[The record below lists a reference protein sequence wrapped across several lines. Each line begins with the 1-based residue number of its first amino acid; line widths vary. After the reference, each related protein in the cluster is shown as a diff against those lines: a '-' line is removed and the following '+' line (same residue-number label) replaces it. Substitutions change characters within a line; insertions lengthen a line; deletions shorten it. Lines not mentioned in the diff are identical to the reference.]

1 MLRSKVG
8 QLDSLR
14 KELTYRRLASRLGSK
29 PRDPPK
35 AATPVQLPLYPQGT
49 SANVPYTAD
58 EIYRTLCTVST
69 SGPTRK
75 HIDVLGVQAV
85 ADLPLEQLIPTGY
98 LPPVSWLA
106 DPATSGGSNVFPA
119 PIPPPEE
126 KLRNGARRPGHEEFF
141 LRAKEV
147 TMDNEDALRILQRKP
162 PLEGRPAIKLSHFRK
177 MFEGLSDMA
186 EYWDTSLDNY
196 VNTSSESEAVA
207 SNMDKAA
214 DGGKGSETSQ
224 KTPGVSYTG
233 RRIGNGEQMEPSYR
247 VNTITAFVETI
258 VWCFRCAV
266 EPNRKDWLSFHNML
280 IRVPPS
286 DNVYCTPED
295 RQQARRGVREGPMM
309 GIQCRSSTMF
319 RKINEMAGEGKC
331 ELRDL
336 LFEVALGLFLA
347 QKRDREGKQEIRHW
361 EGKWWC
367 TKPRWGGGPGGPV
380 FEGDGEVTEEG
391 KQERAGVKA
400 KDEVKGEANDKG
412 EKGMTVEGKV
422 SSSKDK
428 PKPSDPARK
437 KQKLSSARAIW
448 NAGLP
453 PQSAWENNVAYQHVG
468 KVESSDHD
476 DVSSPISSLPH
487 SHDEKGT
494 NPLNQIYL
502 ISSVIHHISIVHLRV
517 PTRYVA
523 YIGQTT
529 PPPADF
535 VPSQH
540 PWYVLKVRRSRWY
553 DLFDKED
560 RVEAMRGVWGVVGW
574 LMRSEKKEKRDG
586 GVEKEAHAGGKYRF

>member
-1 MLRSKVG
+1 MKITQTTDTTMLRSKVG
-8 QLDSLR
+8 QFDGL
-14 KELTYRRLASRLGSK
+14 KGELTYRHLASGLDSK

-49 SANVPYTAD
+49 SANVTYTAG
-58 EIYRTLCTVST
+58 EIYRTLCTFST
-69 SGPTRK
+69 SGPTQN
-75 HIDVLGVQAV
+75 HVDVLGVQVV
-85 ADLPLEQLIPTGY
+85 ADIPLEQLIPTGY

-106 DPATSGGSNVFPA
+106 DPATSGGSNEFPA
-119 PIPPPEE
+119 PIPPPDE
-126 KLRNGARRPGHEEFF
+126 KLRNGARKPGHEEFF

-147 TMDNEDALRILQRKP
+147 IMDNEDALRILQRKP
-162 PLEGRPAIKLSHFRK
+162 PLEGRPHMKLSHFRK

-196 VNTSSESEAVA
+196 VTTSTESEAVA
-207 SNMDKAA
+207 SNIDKTRQDAKAA
-214 DGGKGSETSQ
+214 DGGKSSETSP
-224 KTPGVSYTG
+224 KTPRVSYTG

-266 EPNRKDWLSFHNML
+266 EPNRKDWLSFHKMMV
-280 IRVPPS
+280 RVPPF

-295 RQQARRGVREGPMM
+295 KQQARRGVREGPLM

-319 RKINEMAGEGKC
+319 RKTNEIAGEGKS

-367 TKPRWGGGPGGPV
+367 TKPRWGGGPGGPMV
-380 FEGDGEVTEEG
+380 EGDGEVTKEG

-412 EKGMTVEGKV
+412 EKELKVEGKV

-437 KQKLSSARAIW
+437 KQKLSGARAIW
-448 NAGLP
+448 NAALP

-468 KVESSDHD
+468 KVEGSDHD
-476 DVSSPISSLPH
+476 DVSSPIPSPSHSNKEKELTPQPDLPH
-487 SHDEKGT
+487 LLRH
-494 NPLNQIYL
+494 PP
-502 ISSVIHHISIVHLRV
+502 HLHR
-517 PTRYVA
+517 
-523 YIGQTT
+523 
-529 PPPADF
+529 PPPRPHCLRRLHRPDDTS
-535 VPSQH
+535 PRRLRPH
-540 PWYVLKVRRSRWY
+540 PAPVVRAQSAPLALVRPFR
-553 DLFDKED
+553 
-560 RVEAMRGVWGVVGW
+560 
-574 LMRSEKKEKRDG
+574 
-586 GVEKEAHAGGKYRF
+586 